1 MRSSTVNCAT
11 SAAKT
16 TLCASS
22 VPSSGYAKITR
33 ILSAAPLRVGPAFG
47 LRNAH
52 SFSATPASRMISQQ
66 AYQYEAAPGSMQ
78 SATIDEVD
86 FSPAV
91 VNSVSVLG
99 TVGKKPELRY
109 FENGNKVASWSIAF
123 TDKKDG
129 ETQWFNVEAWGPL
142 AEVVAA
148 EVDKGQ
154 RVVVEGRLKVESWT
168 TRDNEQK
175 KSLKIS
181 ANAVKRVRMDS
192 NNFSNNS
199 SSSNSY
205 GGGSSGGY
213 QQQQQQQWNNG
224 VATQDASSSPSA
236 SSNAAAPGASAGQLA
251 TTEEMWMS
259 YFEDPSGWYDN
270 RPRKVAG
277 EINPK
282 SPDFKRRDGGRES
295 PALWIDGRTTPAWV
309 KQELQRQEQG
319 GPGAAQQEQPPF

>member
-1 MRSSTVNCAT
+1 MRSSTLNCAT
-11 SAAKT
+11 SAGKT
-16 TLCASS
+16 ASGS
-22 VPSSGYAKITR
+22 RPMHSPGYLKITR
-33 ILSAAPLRVGPAFG
+33 LLSTAPVHVGPFFG
-47 LRNAH
+47 LRTA
-52 SFSATPASRMISQQ
+52 SFSTTPAHRMVSQQ
-66 AYQYEAAPGSMQ
+66 AYQYEAASGSMH
-78 SATIDEVD
+78 SASIDEID

-99 TVGKKPELRY
+99 TVGKKPELRF

-129 ETQWFNVEAWGPL
+129 ETQWFNVDAWGPL

-154 RVVVEGRLKVESWT
+154 RVVVEGRLKVVSWT
-168 TRDNEQK
+168 TRDNEQR

-181 ANAVKRVRMDS
+181 ANAVKRVRMDR
-192 NNFSNNS
+192 NNS
-199 SSSNSY
+199 SSY
-205 GGGSSGGY
+205 GGGGGGGEY
-213 QQQQQQQWNNG
+213 QQQQQQWNNG
-224 VATQDASSSPSA
+224 VATQDSSSSSPSA
-236 SSNAAAPGASAGQLA
+236 AAATSNTSNSSAAGASAGQLA

-295 PALWIDGRTTPAWV
+295 PALWIDSRTTPGWV
-309 KQELQRQEQG
+309 KQELERQEQG
-319 GPGAAQQEQPPF
+319 GPGMAQQEQPPF

>member
-1 MRSSTVNCAT
+1 MV
-11 SAAKT
+11 
-16 TLCASS
+16 
-22 VPSSGYAKITR
+22 
-33 ILSAAPLRVGPAFG
+33 
-47 LRNAH
+47 
-52 SFSATPASRMISQQ
+52 SQQ

-86 FSPAV
+86 FSPTA
-91 VNSVSVLG
+91 VNSISVLG

-154 RVVVEGRLKVESWT
+154 RVVVEGRLKVDAWT
-168 TRDNEQK
+168 SKDNELK

-192 NNFSNNS
+192 
-199 SSSNSY
+199 SY
-205 GGGSSGGY
+205 GGGGSGGNGGSGGGY
-213 QQQQQQQWNNG
+213 QQQQQWNNG
-224 VATQDASSSPSA
+224 VATQDSSSSGGGGGG
-236 SSNAAAPGASAGQLA
+236 NAAASSSAGQLA
-251 TTEEMWMS
+251 TTEEMWMG

-270 RPRKVAG
+270 RPRKAAG

-295 PALWIDGRTTPAWV
+295 PALWIDSRTTPAWV

-319 GPGAAQQEQPPF
+319 GAQQDQPPF

>member
-1 MRSSTVNCAT
+1 
-11 SAAKT
+11 
-16 TLCASS
+16 
-22 VPSSGYAKITR
+22 
-33 ILSAAPLRVGPAFG
+33 
-47 LRNAH
+47 
-52 SFSATPASRMISQQ
+52 
-66 AYQYEAAPGSMQ
+66 MQ
-78 SATIDEVD
+78 SASIDEVD

-99 TVGKKPELRY
+99 TVGKKPELRF
-109 FENGNKVASWSIAF
+109 FESGNKVASWSIAF

-129 ETQWFNVEAWGPL
+129 ETQWFNVDAWGPL

-168 TRDNEQK
+168 TRDNEQRK
-175 KSLKIS
+175 TLKIS
-181 ANAVKRVRMDS
+181 ANAVKRVRADS
-192 NNFSNNS
+192 S
-199 SSSNSY
+199 SY
-205 GGGSSGGY
+205 GGGGGGRSGAGGGY
-213 QQQQQQQWNNG
+213 QTQQQQQQQQQWNNG
-224 VATQDASSSPSA
+224 VATQDSPSSSASA
-236 SSNAAAPGASAGQLA
+236 ATLNTTNASTGGASAGQLA

-270 RPRKVAG
+270 RPRKAAG

-295 PALWIDGRTTPAWV
+295 PALWIDSRTTPGWV

-319 GPGAAQQEQPPF
+319 GPGMAQQDQPPF